1 MTADTGTADAKLE
14 PIIKEIRVP
23 LSVDRAFALFTEGI
37 GRWWPLA
44 SHSLA
49 GSDAIDCRFEQ
60 RVGGRLLELARDGT
74 EHEWGTVTAWDP
86 PRRLALTW
94 HPGRAPAT
102 AQHVEVTFSPVADG
116 TRVRLVHSGWERL
129 AGTAAGE
136 RDGYVPGWDF
146 VLGRYVELAGARE
159 GGEAGGEAPGR

>member
-1 MTADTGTADAKLE
+1 MTADPGTADAKLE

-23 LSVDRAFALFTEGI
+23 LPVDHAFALFTEGI

-49 GSDAIDCRFEQ
+49 GRDAIDCRFEQ

-74 EHEWGTVTAWDP
+74 EHVWGTVTAWDP

-94 HPGRAPAT
+94 HPGLPPAT
-102 AQHVEVTFSPVADG
+102 AQHVEVTFSPVAGG
-116 TRVRLVHSGWERL
+116 TCVRLVHDGWERL
-129 AGTAAGE
+129 GDTGVGE
-136 RDGYVPGWDF
+136 RANYVPGWDV
-146 VLGRYVELAGARE
+146 VLGRYVELAGAAARE
-159 GGEAGGEAPGR
+159 GGEASGR